1 MTADEL
7 ANCWASRWPRPS
19 AQTQRQH
26 KSSVRAWGEENAGV
40 PLEDYTREMAREYGL
55 RFPSRARYLRAMWND
70 ALHDGLIDGPRDLVL
85 GTMSPPTNPFAAL
98 RIAKPRRER
107 YFPSTEEVQDL
118 IRAAEEPLRGRI
130 RFSAYTGLRLG
141 EMLALTPGD
150 FGDPHD
156 TTVVRSSRVLVWK
169 QLDTNNERVGRK
181 GKLKRYLAIVPEE
194 AWGPSL
200 RRQMIWAEDNALGE
214 GLFPLTRAEH
224 NKEWNA
230 LRKAL
235 KLPENF
241 VWHSLRH
248 HAATWFLDQGASD
261 EDVAIQLGHSDGGA
275 MVREVYG
282 HRDRGKALD
291 RLEAVVGG

>member
-1 MTADEL
+1 MNCGQL
-7 ANCWASRWPRPS
+7 AKCWPVRWPRPS
-19 AQTQRQH
+19 GQSNRQH

-40 PLEDYTREMAREYGL
+40 PLEDYTREMARAYCSEH
-55 RFPSRARYLRAMWND
+55 PSRYKFLRAMFFD
-70 ALHDGLIDGPRDLVL
+70 AERDGLIP
-85 GTMSPPTNPFAAL
+85 SNSNPFAAL
-98 RIAKPRRER
+98 RISKPRKER
-107 YFPSTEEVQDL
+107 YFPSTEEVGDL

-141 EMLALTPGD
+141 EMLAVRPVDFQVLPRMRYHVQAQINPSGD
-150 FGDPHD
+150 
-156 TTVVRSSRVLVWK
+156 RVPV
-169 QLDTNNERVGRK
+169 K
-181 GKLKRYLAIVPEE
+181 GKTKDYWITVPPE
-194 AWGPSL
+194 AVIDMQILIAGG
-200 RRQMIWAEDNALGE
+200 RGE
-214 GLFPLTRAEH
+214 QPVWPLTRAEH

-261 EDVAIQLGHSDGGA
+261 EDVAIQLGHSDGGT

-282 HRDRGKALD
+282 HRDRDKALD
-291 RLEAVVGG
+291 RLEELVS

>member
-1 MTADEL
+1 MDCREL
-7 ANCWASRWPRPS
+7 SQLWSTRWPRPS
-19 AQTQRQH
+19 AQSNRQH
-26 KSSVRAWGEENAGV
+26 AASVRAWGKENTGV

-55 RFPSRARYLRAMWND
+55 RFPSRVRYLRTMFGD
-70 ALHDGLIDGPRDLVL
+70 AQRDGLVSQNVW
-85 GTMSPPTNPFAAL
+85 TAL
-98 RIAKPRRER
+98 RITKPRRER
-107 YFPSTEEVQDL
+107 YFPSTEEVEDL
-118 IRAAEEPLRGRI
+118 IRAAQEPLRGRI

-141 EMLALTPGD
+141 EMLAVRPCD
-150 FGDPHD
+150 FRIRDD
-156 TTVVRSSRVLVWK
+156 QRRVRVIA
-169 QLDTNNERVGRK
+169 QINPENERVRIK
-181 GKLKRYLAIVPEE
+181 GKIKDFWASVPEQAAE
-194 AWGPSL
+194 SVLTGLVFLRPEERLWGSC
-200 RRQMIWAEDNALGE
+200 
-214 GLFPLTRAEH
+214 TRNEH

-291 RLEAVVGG
+291 RLEAVVNG

>member
-26 KSSVRAWGEENAGV
+26 ASSVRAWGEENAGV

-141 EMLALTPGD
+141 EILAVRPMD
-150 FGDPHD
+150 FHASEC
-156 TTVVRSSRVLVWK
+156 RLEAQWQINALEERVL
-169 QLDTNNERVGRK
+169 RK
-181 GKLKRYLAIVPEE
+181 GKIKEVWVTIPEE
-194 AWGPSL
+194 ATDG
-200 RRQMIWAEDNALGE
+200 LGHIDWVCSFDMDLPGE
-214 GLFPLTRAEH
+214 FDQRLWPLTRAEH

-291 RLEAVVGG
+291 RLEELVS

>member
-1 MTADEL
+1 MNCDDL
-7 ANCWASRWPRPS
+7 AEIWSTRWPRPS
-19 AQTQRQH
+19 AQSNRQH
-26 KSSVRAWGEENAGV
+26 RSSTRAWGEENAGV

-55 RFPSRARYLRAMWND
+55 RHPSRVRYLRSMWND

-98 RIAKPRRER
+98 RITKPRRER
-107 YFPSTEEVQDL
+107 YFPSTEEVQGL
-118 IRAAEEPLRGRI
+118 IRAAQEPLRGRI

-141 EMLALTPGD
+141 EMLAVRPCD
-150 FGDPHD
+150 FNWPFDD
-156 TTVVRSSRVLVWK
+156 ESVRVRVHRQINSEGLAVPP
-169 QLDTNNERVGRK
+169 K
-181 GKLKRYLAIVPEE
+181 GKVKDHRALVPVE
-194 AWGPSL
+194 AMLDLPQLPATFDENRLW
-200 RRQMIWAEDNALGE
+200 
-214 GLFPLTRAEH
+214 PLTRYEH

-235 KLPENF
+235 KLSENF

-261 EDVAIQLGHSDGGA
+261 EDVAIQLGHSDGGVQ
-275 MVREVYG
+275 VREVYG

>member
-1 MTADEL
+1 
-7 ANCWASRWPRPS
+7 
-19 AQTQRQH
+19 
-26 KSSVRAWGEENAGV
+26 
-40 PLEDYTREMAREYGL
+40 MAREYGL
-55 RFPSRARYLRAMWND
+55 RFPSRIRYLRCMLND
-70 ALHDGLIDGPRDLVL
+70 AQRDGLV
-85 GTMSPPTNPFAAL
+85 SQNVFAAL

-107 YFPSTEEVQDL
+107 YFPSTEKVEDL
-118 IRAAEEPLRGRI
+118 IRAAQEPLRGRI

-141 EMLALTPGD
+141 EVLAVRRCDLDAGKRVQVQWQINAEGQRVPPKGKVKDRLALMPT
-150 FGDPHD
+150 
-156 TTVVRSSRVLVWK
+156 
-169 QLDTNNERVGRK
+169 
-181 GKLKRYLAIVPEE
+181 E
-194 AWGPSL
+194 AWQGLP
-200 RRQMIWAEDNALGE
+200 LGE
-214 GLFPLTRAEH
+214 RLAHRKDRFWPLTRAEH

-248 HAATWFLDQGASD
+248 HAATWFLNQGASD

-291 RLEAVVGG
+291 RLEELVS

>member
-1 MTADEL
+1 MASKAKATDMNCEEL
-7 ANCWASRWPRPS
+7 VTLWPTRWPRPS
-19 AQTQRQH
+19 PQTQRQH
-26 KSSVRAWGEENAGV
+26 AASVRAWGKENTGV

-55 RFPSRARYLRAMWND
+55 RFPSRARYLRAMFFD
-70 ALHDGLIDGPRDLVL
+70 AERDGLV
-85 GTMSPPTNPFAAL
+85 SENPFAAL

-107 YFPSTEEVQDL
+107 YFPSTEEVLDL
-118 IRAAEEPLRGRI
+118 IRAAQEPLRGRI

-141 EMLALTPGD
+141 EMLAVRPCD
-150 FGDPHD
+150 FEDGLERIR
-156 TTVVRSSRVLVWK
+156 VRAQINQENKRVPI
-169 QLDTNNERVGRK
+169 K
-181 GKLKRYLAIVPEE
+181 GKVRDFCAVVPEE
-194 AWGPSL
+194 AQRGVSSPWLSARLDERLWPVH
-200 RRQMIWAEDNALGE
+200 RPI
-214 GLFPLTRAEH
+214 H

-291 RLEAVVGG
+291 RLEAVVNG